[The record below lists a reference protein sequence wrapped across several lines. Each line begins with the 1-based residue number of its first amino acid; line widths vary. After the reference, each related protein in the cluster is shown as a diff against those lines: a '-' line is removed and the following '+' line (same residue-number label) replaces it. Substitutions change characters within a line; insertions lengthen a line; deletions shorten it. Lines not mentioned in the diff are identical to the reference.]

1 MQQESVDGM
10 LRNGTFDPT
19 VQSWHSKIDM
29 PTPNPHV
36 LYCIREIKNFPGLG
50 YCYVTVL
57 VASGGGGGPRRD
69 GEPYEQILF
78 YNYVPIQGYSRFV
91 GDIKNL
97 VPLHCSCIKDYLVTF
112 HRTEKCPCGWE
123 CEHKINKKP

>member
-36 LYCIREIKNFPGLG
+36 LYCIREIKNFPELG

-57 VASGGGGGPRRD
+57 VDRA

-91 GDIKNL
+91 EDIKNF

-123 CEHKINKKP
+123 CEQSYDDKALISGRNFQ